1 MAKITMELI
10 KKLREKTHVGIMD
23 CKEALILADGDI
35 EKAIEI
41 LRKKGASVAAKRAEH
56 ETNNGR
62 IAAYVTPDHKT
73 GALLEVSCETD
84 FSANTQDMKNF
95 TQTVCEHLA
104 KTTQCS
110 EKWCDPNCLIE
121 QKIDGAKTVKVLL
134 DELVAKIAESIKI
147 SRCAR
152 FCAGNNGFI
161 NAYIHPGSALGTMVE
176 LKVENLTDTNKE
188 TIAQLS
194 RDLCMQIAVGDPL
207 AIDPS
212 QLETQTIE
220 KEQCIIKEQLKA
232 SGKPDEMIDKI
243 MIGKMNKYYEEVC
256 LLKQKYIKQDKISIE
271 QLLKDISKKID
282 CTIAINQYKRFK
294 IGK

>member
-1 MAKITMELI
+1 MELI
-10 KKLREKTHVGIMD
+10 KELREKTQVGMMD
-23 CKEALILADGDI
+23 CKQALVLAQGDI

-62 IAAYVTPDHKT
+62 IATYVTPDHKI

-95 TQTVCEHLA
+95 AQTVCEHLA

-110 EKWCDPNCLIE
+110 EKWCDPACLIE
-121 QKIDGAKTVKVLL
+121 QKVDDGKTVKVLL
-134 DELVAKIAESIKI
+134 DELIAKIAENIKV

-152 FCAGNNGFI
+152 FCAEDKGFV
-161 NAYIHPGSALGTMVE
+161 NTYIHPGATLGTMIE
-176 LKVENLTDTNKE
+176 LKVDGLTDANKE
-188 TIAQLS
+188 AIAQLT
-194 RDLCMQIAVGDPL
+194 RDICMQIAVSDP
-207 AIDPS
+207 ISIEPS
-212 QLETQTIE
+212 QLDTQTLE

-232 SGKPDEMIDKI
+232 AGKPEAMIDKI
-243 MIGKMNKYYEEVC
+243 MVGKMNKYYEEVC
-256 LLKQKYIKQDKISIE
+256 LLKQKYIKQDKITIE
-271 QLLKDISKKID
+271 QHIKDVAGQAG
-282 CTIAINQYKRFK
+282 CTIAIKEFKRFK